1 MSLSRWPGRE
11 KGRCLKLSRIL
22 AILKK
27 EVLQMRRDR
36 LTLAITIA
44 LPLVQLL
51 LFGYAIQTEVKHIPT
66 AVFDQSLSA
75 ESRDLLEAFSASGY
89 FDITCA
95 AEGYDE
101 ITGLIDSGKAKIGI
115 IFPPDF
121 KESLKTGD
129 TAAVQV
135 LVDAS
140 DSMVSSTA
148 IATANSIGLL
158 KSQKIIA
165 QKAQVQN
172 IPYDIR
178 VRPWY
183 NPDGITAYY
192 MVPAILGIIVTM
204 TMVIMTSMAIVRERE
219 KGTLEQLLVTPIR
232 SYELMIGKIIP
243 YIALGYVQIT
253 VALLVGSLVFKVP
266 IRGSLLELYLL
277 TLFFITAS
285 LGLGILISNV
295 AKSQM
300 QAMQMSFFVMLPS
313 ILLSGFLFPREAMP
327 LIIQYIGN
335 LIPMTFYLPIIR
347 GIVLK
352 GIGFPY
358 LISQVAALL
367 VFTVVLIALS
377 IIKFKKQIA

>member
-1 MSLSRWPGRE
+1 M
-11 KGRCLKLSRIL
+11 SRIL

-89 FDITCA
+89 FDITYA

-253 VALLVGSLVFKVP
+253 VALMVGSLVFKVP